1 MRRIILACSL
11 AGIFAMPANALDGTR
26 SPNNISPPAVP
37 GIQLRRDAAE
47 LLERAA
53 QLRRDAADLLAQVNP
68 GDTTQGV
75 DPLIGTWKLNLEKS
89 KLVGPTPKSWTITYV
104 PEGRNLIATLDAVDA
119 QGGLHKYVFT
129 VNFDGQPH
137 PTTGSP
143 IADSAVYFRI
153 GNMMNMVSFKNGK
166 VVNLGQIQISDKIYT
181 VMEHANGFLVW
192 ERQ

>member
-75 DPLIGTWKLNLEKS
+75 DPLIGTWKLNLEK
-89 KLVGPTPKSWTITYV
+89 
-104 PEGRNLIATLDAVDA
+104 
-119 QGGLHKYVFT
+119 
-129 VNFDGQPH
+129 
-137 PTTGSP
+137 
-143 IADSAVYFRI
+143 
-153 GNMMNMVSFKNGK
+153 
-166 VVNLGQIQISDKIYT
+166 
-181 VMEHANGFLVW
+181 
-192 ERQ
+192 